1 MRSTCAQDNITEED
15 EAWSRGLPYV
25 SPSVPP
31 SVPDTANASVSCLY
45 PGPILFGFMI
55 RCRGAA
61 LSCLL
66 CVLCLPS
73 FDRHSVQ
80 QKLAFLI
87 LRASSWACEQARIL
101 IAT

>member
-45 PGPILFGFMI
+45 PRPIYVWI
-55 RCRGAA
+55 HDKVSWRRAK
-61 LSCLL
+61 LL
-66 CVLCLPS
+66 VVCPLP
-73 FDRHSVQ
+73 
-80 QKLAFLI
+80 AI
-87 LRASSWACEQARIL
+87 L
-101 IAT
+101 